1 MQYLERGIN
10 ITPKLVFKSQTEYFL
25 DFYFSQGTWPLSR
38 RGVGLNRLFH
48 AEGSAV
54 LLLRQQHTLIHSSSK
69 IVYMAVGD
77 LKEIIKKK
85 NYRSHKE
92 KKFKI

>member
-10 ITPKLVFKSQTEYFL
+10 ITPKLFFKQTEYFL
-25 DFYFSQGTWPLSR
+25 DFHFSQGTWPLSR

-54 LLLRQQHTLIHSSSK
+54 LLLRQQQTLIHSSSK
-69 IVYMAVGD
+69 IVHMAAGD
-77 LKEIIKKK
+77 LKEKKK
-85 NYRSHKE
+85 KKRKE
-92 KKFKI
+92 S

>member
-10 ITPKLVFKSQTEYFL
+10 ITPKLFFKSKTEYFL
-25 DFYFSQGTWPLSR
+25 DFHFIQGTWPLSR

-69 IVYMAVGD
+69 IIYMAVGD
-77 LKEIIKKK
+77 LKERKKKQNHYKKK
-85 NYRSHKE
+85 NL
-92 KKFKI
+92 KI